1 MLNSWG
7 NAFVALLLACAPA
20 GVPLRVLGQVAT
32 TTPGD
37 CGCEAPAPLQPDSHV
52 NLLKD
57 KRAEALPP
65 RPNIVLLVSDDVD
78 REWVGSYRRDGQS
91 VTPHLDRIAK
101 QGARFES
108 AYAAASTCAPSR
120 YALFTGRWPSRAVA
134 TATFARDIL
143 PNVKLPDDCEAHHRV
158 NGTVVDPGE
167 PNLVFELRALGYHS
181 AFIGKWHCSSEIA
194 MMHSPLRDKKALYAW
209 MQAQVHSRGYHE
221 ADGLYFTNVP
231 QLRSK
236 LGSSVQ
242 HHQEWL
248 TQLAVDY
255 IRRRGKASWEDQAKR
270 PGGGGGAGAGS
281 RRLQEV
287 SGTTTSTATSTAGS
301 ASGAPSLRR
310 PFFLTMAS
318 TLPHGPDL
326 PLWPKENDTLT
337 TVSGDIVPPTQVAEI
352 RRKRQAALARCA
364 GIEIKNGF
372 DQMVKYRHQ
381 SIRWLVQYI
390 PLKGNDC
397 AKLALFDDAVGEIVG
412 ALKETGQLKDT
423 LLIYTTDHGW
433 TDKGFAY
440 EGGCHVP
447 LLMQWPRFFGP
458 NAGGWPNAP
467 PAFSSDNI
475 KQSSSGL
482 VLPALVSTIDVAATA
497 LEAASR
503 GMRATPNSMDGVSLL
518 HLLAPTSP
526 ATSALDPTA
535 RMHRDFTYIANG
547 LSRAV
552 VSHEQLK
559 LVRAFFPRNLN
570 RQWSREAGGVRVNPH
585 FGPGCVHDWWAT
597 AVTKHGNFFDRHQ
610 FFDLTTDRFEQ
621 RSLYRALK
629 TPPGKSTAGNI
640 NGFPSKTTTATS
652 SQQQQ
657 QPPAT
662 VGVGGVVGGGRSG
675 LGLATSL
682 EAMYEA
688 LLNHTKVTKKCAE
701 VCAVQQW
708 GSAHAESTRKVHLK
722 YLAVLNLRNES
733 RNFLT
738 NWFQWTEKYRAA
750 GTRKRTLGVAV

>member
-1 MLNSWG
+1 MT
-7 NAFVALLLACAPA
+7 PA
-20 GVPLRVLGQVAT
+20 
-32 TTPGD
+32 D
-37 CGCEAPAPLQPDSHV
+37 CGCEASGSLKPDSHI

-78 REWVGSYRRDGQS
+78 REWVGAYRRDGQS

-134 TATFARDIL
+134 TATFARDML

-167 PNLVFELRALGYHS
+167 PNLAFELGALGYHS

-209 MQAQVHSRGYHE
+209 MQAQVHLRGYHE

-255 IRRRGKASWEDQAKR
+255 IRRRGKASWEEQTKR
-270 PGGGGGAGAGS
+270 PSGAINGGGT
-281 RRLQEV
+281 RRLQDET
-287 SGTTTSTATSTAGS
+287 GTTTAATATAAGS
-301 ASGAPSLRR
+301 AVSGAPSVRR

-337 TVSGDIVPPTQVAEI
+337 TVSGDIVPPTQIAEI
-352 RRKRQAALARCA
+352 RRKRQAALARCS
-364 GIEIKNGF
+364 GIELKNGF

-458 NAGGWPNAP
+458 NAGGWPSAP
-467 PAFSSDNI
+467 PAFSSDAN
-475 KQSSSGL
+475 KKSSSGL

-503 GMRATPNSMDGVSLL
+503 GTRATPNSMDGMSLL
-518 HLLAPTSP
+518 HLLAPISP
-526 ATSALDPTA
+526 SPSSSSSFKMESALNPTA
-535 RMHRDFTYIANG
+535 RMHRDFTFIANG

-621 RSLYRALK
+621 RSLYRALN
-629 TPPGKSTAGNI
+629 TPPGQSTTTGNV
-640 NGFPSKTTTATS
+640 NGFSSKAGTATTS
-652 SQQQQ
+652 THQQL
-657 QPPAT
+657 PPT

-688 LLNHTKVTKKCAE
+688 LLNHTKVTKRCAE

-708 GSAHAESTRKVHLK
+708 GAAHAESTRKVHLK

-750 GTRKRTLGVAV
+750 GTRKQTLAGAA